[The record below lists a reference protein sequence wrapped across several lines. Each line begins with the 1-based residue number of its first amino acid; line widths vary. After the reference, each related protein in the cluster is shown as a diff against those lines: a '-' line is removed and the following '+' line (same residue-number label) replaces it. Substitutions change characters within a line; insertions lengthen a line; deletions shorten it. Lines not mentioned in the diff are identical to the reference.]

1 MMMVRSC
8 LKPRRQCSSRWA
20 KHWSLRLR
28 SQQQI
33 VYIGWPSTGYAL
45 VNELLDFSSLSFINV
60 RVVLKATS
68 TSLGNIEID
77 QIIPVTHVAQILAHK
92 KHVLKTLSYSE
103 RKTNAKKRKKEA
115 RVKNTLV
122 TFQLSRMLHCL
133 DSHASNGLIMSAYMV
148 LIFFFRTKTIFT
160 H

>member
-1 MMMVRSC
+1 M
-8 LKPRRQCSSRWA
+8 
-20 KHWSLRLR
+20 
-28 SQQQI
+28 
-33 VYIGWPSTGYAL
+33 
-45 VNELLDFSSLSFINV
+45 
-60 RVVLKATS
+60 VLKATS

-115 RVKNTLV
+115 RVKNKLV

-133 DSHASNGLIMSAYMV
+133 DYHTSNGLIMSAYMV
-148 LIFFFRTKTIFT
+148 LIFFQDKDHFYTLSIFRSDCVLQMAGKIRFVLTQVQVSLCLSLSEAGSGIKKTLGHYRKIIYLGIHKT
-160 H
+160 